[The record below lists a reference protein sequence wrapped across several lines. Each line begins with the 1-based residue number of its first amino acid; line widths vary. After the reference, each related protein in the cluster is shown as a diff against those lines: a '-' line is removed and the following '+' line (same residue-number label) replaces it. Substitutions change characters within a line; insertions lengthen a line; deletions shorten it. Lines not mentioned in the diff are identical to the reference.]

1 MKIYV
6 SIAHVKI
13 LKALFD
19 LLSPKQS
26 RVTREQIIKKSGV
39 SKSQFSKLTQSS
51 YLLDETQLNTK
62 EN

>member
-6 SIAHVKI
+6 SLTHIKI

-19 LLSPKQS
+19 LLTPKQS
-26 RVTREQIIKKSGV
+26 RVTREQIIQKSGI
-39 SKSQFSKLTQSS
+39 SKSQFSKLAQSS
-51 YLLDETQLNTK
+51 YLLDETQPNTK